1 MGTEK
6 ALEISPAD
14 TQCYTY
20 GRRVFLK
27 IKKNMTVSKRSSIN
41 KNHARYLVFVL
52 ILIIVSTFIPVA
64 GSTRAST
71 KPFPF
76 HPGEKLTYRA
86 KWGFIQAGELT
97 LEVLPMETVDGT
109 EAYHFAMIMKT
120 SPVIDHIYKV
130 RERQDSYCDIGMNH
144 SILYKKVSTGE
155 HPRDVVVNFY
165 WDKLEA
171 TRSNFGEK
179 MAPSH
184 IVPGTFDTVSLYYV
198 IRLKDIKENGLI
210 EIPVSEG
217 DKSIMVKASVAKRE
231 MIKIDEKVYDTVEVI
246 PDMEKLEAQHVVKKG
261 DVPELVI
268 WFTADD
274 KRIPVKIQS
283 KVKVGYFIFELV
295 AIEP

>member
-1 MGTEK
+1 
-6 ALEISPAD
+6 
-14 TQCYTY
+14 
-20 GRRVFLK
+20 
-27 IKKNMTVSKRSSIN
+27 MTVSKGSRID
-41 KNHARYLVFVL
+41 KNHLSHPVLLL
-52 ILIIVSTFIPVA
+52 ILVIVSLFLPLTGGA
-64 GSTRAST
+64 GAPT

-97 LEVLPMETVDGT
+97 LEVLPMETIDGVK
-109 EAYHFAMIMKT
+109 AYHFAMIMKT
-120 SPVIDHIYKV
+120 SSTIDHIYKV
-130 RERQDSYCDIGMNH
+130 RERQDSYCDAGMTH
-144 SILYKKVSTGE
+144 SLLYKKVSEGE

-179 MAPSH
+179 MAPVH
-184 IVPGTFDTVSLYYV
+184 IVPGTFDTVSLYY
-198 IRLKDIKENGLI
+198 IMRLKDIKENTVI
-210 EIPVSEG
+210 EIPISEG
-217 DKSIMVKASVAKRE
+217 DNNIMVKAKVARRE
-231 MIKIDEKVYDTVEVI
+231 TIKIDEKIYDTFEVI

-283 KVKVGYFIFELV
+283 KVRVGHFIFELIAV
-295 AIEP
+295 EP